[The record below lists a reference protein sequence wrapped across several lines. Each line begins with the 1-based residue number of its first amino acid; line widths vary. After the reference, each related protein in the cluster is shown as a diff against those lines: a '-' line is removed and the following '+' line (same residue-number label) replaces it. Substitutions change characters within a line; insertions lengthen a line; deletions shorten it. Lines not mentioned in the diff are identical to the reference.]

1 MEGATRSR
9 FGVVSSAQ
17 ADEEHQAS
25 AEAGETGTRLE
36 RLMIPGQSLMS
47 RRGAIGGGLAG
58 LAGLGTLLLSPSQV
72 LANEAVVH
80 DPFVIIIKGLYH
92 PVVNGPNLG
101 LSTVNINDGSFSE
114 GKVFAITGIPGHN
127 DPKAVIGSFYVQ
139 FTGDLC
145 AYRLPGGN
153 LAMRFTGVDDDF
165 PTAGGAIVPDG
176 HGGAFWNGTLE
187 LTILEATGRY
197 RSFAGGHNHMQDR
210 LHVLKPGDF
219 SGGANEHCICNIS
232 KP

>member
-1 MEGATRSR
+1 MQGASHSR

-17 ADEEHQAS
+17 ADAEHQGS
-25 AEAGETGTRLE
+25 ADAGEAGTRSDGPLITA
-36 RLMIPGQSLMS
+36 RTPIS

-58 LAGLGTLLLSPSQV
+58 LAGLGALLASPGQV
-72 LANEAVVH
+72 LANEPSVH

-101 LSTVNINDGSFSE
+101 LSSVNINDGSFSE
-114 GKVFAITGIPGHN
+114 GKVFPVTGIPGHN